1 MMYENGVALAG
12 ERSSFDF
19 GAASLMSNLNR
30 RPCRHHG
37 LLPRHKSRARGANF
51 FACLGR
57 PPTAAQ
63 DEEEFMEV
71 IYPRCA
77 ALDVHKKSVV
87 AHVIIHGQRE
97 TLTFGTMTKDLL
109 ELKKWLLDL
118 KVTHVAMESAGV
130 YWKPIYNLLEDTFT
144 LLVVNAQHIK
154 AVPGRKTDVKDAE
167 WIADLLRH
175 GLLRGSYIPDRP
187 QRELKEIVR
196 YRRILIRERS
206 RIICRIQKV
215 LEGANIKLS
224 SVASDIV
231 GMSGR
236 AILRAMISGIDD
248 PKELAAMAKGKLRK
262 KTQSLEDA
270 LLGLMGTHQRR
281 LLEYELEH
289 IDFLDLKIAGL
300 DNDISERMRPYDSI
314 IELIDTVHGI
324 GRRGAEEILAEIG
337 PDVVSRFPDAHHLA
351 SWAKICPGNNESAGK
366 RKSGKTGHGNPW
378 LRSVLVETAWA
389 AVRVKGGYYSS
400 LYHRL
405 AGRRGPKRAIVA
417 VAHSILVTIY
427 SMLKNNTVYKDL
439 GECFHDLIKPEQVL
453 RRAIKRIERLGYKV
467 SVDTPL
473 LIT

>member
-1 MMYENGVALAG
+1 MRVVY
-12 ERSSFDF
+12 
-19 GAASLMSNLNR
+19 
-30 RPCRHHG
+30 
-37 LLPRHKSRARGANF
+37 
-51 FACLGR
+51 
-57 PPTAAQ
+57 
-63 DEEEFMEV
+63 
-71 IYPRCA
+71 RCCCG
-77 ALDVHKKSVV
+77 LDVHKRTVT
-87 AHVIIHGQRE
+87 ACVITPEGRE
-97 TLTFGTMTKDLL
+97 TRTFKTMTAELL
-109 ELKKWLLDL
+109 ELADWLVAKD
-118 KVTHVAMESAGV
+118 VTHVAMESTGV
-130 YWKPIYNLLEDTFT
+130 YWRPVYNLLEGLDMI
-144 LLVVNAQHIK
+144 LLVVNARHIK

-187 QRELKEIVR
+187 QRELKEVVR
-196 YRRILIRERS
+196 YRRILIRERG

-236 AILRAMISGIDD
+236 MILQAMINGIED

-289 IDFLDLKIAGL
+289 LDFLDLKIARL
-300 DNDISERMRPYDSI
+300 DTDISENMRPYDSI
-314 IELIDTVHGI
+314 IELIDTVHGV
-324 GRRGAEEILAEIG
+324 GRRGAEELLAEVG
-337 PDVVSRFPDAHHLA
+337 PDMVSRFPDAHHLA

-378 LRSVLVETAWA
+378 LRSVLVEMAWA
-389 AVRVKGGYYSS
+389 AIRVKGGYYSS

-405 AGRRGPKRAIVA
+405 AGRRGKKRAIVA
-417 VAHSILVTIY
+417 VAHSILLTIY
-427 SMLKNNTVYKDL
+427 SMLKNNTVYQDL
-439 GECFHDLIKPEQVL
+439 GERFHDLLNPEQVL

-467 SVDTPL
+467 SVETPAL
-473 LIT
+473 VT